1 MLDFVARSNQK
12 SGELRA
18 SVSGDYFLS
27 QQAVLQMVGV
37 LLVSVLL
44 LFFILAAQFESLVQP
59 FIILSEMVLDI
70 FVVLVILY
78 LLRLPIDLMS
88 MTGLIVM
95 AGIVIND
102 SILKVDTINGHR
114 KSGMPCLSQ

>member
-1 MLDFVARSNQK
+1 MLNTTKGHVNDVLDFVARSNQK

-70 FVVLVILY
+70 LWY
-78 LLRLPIDLMS
+78 W
-88 MTGLIVM
+88 
-95 AGIVIND
+95 
-102 SILKVDTINGHR
+102 
-114 KSGMPCLSQ
+114 LSCIC